1 MAQRQ
6 QQQGYSSR
14 WTDNNNNKDD
24 VWKWI
29 LGAAGVGAVGLL
41 GYYIFQRVYAQP
53 PPPPQ
58 PPPPSQLAATL
69 SITPTSGNAPLTV
82 TISLQIEGGSAPYTV
97 RIRGLPTSLS
107 DIVYTNTY
115 TVSYILQQAGTYNIY
130 AEVMDKNNT
139 AVNSNTVAV
148 TVSSSGG
155 PAPPPPPPPPP
166 PTTTEVLTYT
176 REPYYSTIL
185 TAIRNATSNIYMHM
199 YLLQPEGR
207 GKELLDALIAAQK
220 SRGVNVRISFTQ
232 PTSSSTD
239 PSPVLNYLNTN
250 GFDMS
255 KVKTLSSRAKVL
267 AIDVTTDANGNATS
281 GTAWIGT
288 NNWTVQSLS
297 ANEEFN
303 TSTRD
308 TAIVD
313 AAFKFLN
320 ILYNAQSLAINTV
333 DTAANQFL
341 TTEYLNRLLANINA
355 AVTNR
360 SRIYA
365 TINSTDYNPDNPTAT
380 PRTASLIDALVN
392 ASSSS
397 SSGAAGV
404 SDMRILLDRTF
415 PSAARTY
422 LKSKLPTGSVKVLP
436 QSAFTD
442 TQGILQAKTFLIGN
456 RLYVS
461 SQNWTNSDLVAARGA
476 TISTNQSGAITA
488 YLTWFSNLWSKGVV
502 PS

>member
-1 MAQRQ
+1 MVQQRRD
-6 QQQGYSSR
+6 SSMSMSSINLN
-14 WTDNNNNKDD
+14 DANND
-24 VWKWI
+24 VWKWM
-29 LGAAGVGAVGLL
+29 LGAAGLGAVGLL

-82 TISLQIEGGSAPYTV
+82 TISLQIQGGSAPYTV

-115 TVSYILQQAGTYNIY
+115 TASYILQQAGTYNIY

-139 AVNSNTVAV
+139 AVNSNTAAV
-148 TVSSSGG
+148 TVSSPSSGG
-155 PAPPPPPPPPP
+155 PAPPPPPPS
-166 PTTTEVLTYT
+166 TTTEVLTYT

-207 GKELLDALIAAQK
+207 GQELLDALIAAQK
-220 SRGVNVRISFTQ
+220 RGVNVRISFTQ

-267 AIDVTTDANGNATS
+267 AIDVTTDANGNASS

-365 TINSTDYNPDNPTAT
+365 TITFTDYNPDNPTAT

-392 ASSSS
+392 AASSSS
-397 SSGAAGV
+397 SSGTGV

-442 TQGILQAKTFLIGN
+442 TQGILQSKTFLIGN

-461 SQNWTNSDLVAARGA
+461 SQNWTNSDLVSARGA

-488 YLTWFSNLWSKGVV
+488 YLTWFSDLWSKGVV
-502 PS
+502 PP